1 MKNPTKADIA
11 AEARSLGLNDQGT
24 KAEIQG
30 RINAYWEA
38 MEEAG
43 HDTEEA
49 LYQDLNDLHPVAGG
63 NTKEPM
69 KIHLEDAA
77 LLTGAIA
84 VAAHLAHL
92 M

>member
-11 AEARSLGLNDQGT
+11 EEARSLGLKDQGT

-43 HDTEEA
+43 HDTGEA
-49 LYQDLNDLHPVAGG
+49 LYQDLNDLQPVAGR
-63 NTKEPM
+63 NTEPM

-77 LLTGAIA
+77 FLTGAIA